1 MLRETGSGSAYK
13 NCSFVNLNWKQL
25 LFIKGNIKA
34 FWWKRVGIAY
44 VGRSIRYGSV
54 TLGAWKHGAW
64 GVNPILNFRYVTVC
78 TTVECVWSWY
88 AQYRKVV
95 GNISN
100 PQQGKKFIRNSSVV
114 LNSIIKHQTA
124 SPSFLRITNKK
135 TKI

>member
-25 LFIKGNIKA
+25 LFIKGIIKA

-54 TLGAWKHGAW
+54 ALGAWKHGAW
-64 GVNPILNFRYVTVC
+64 GVNPILTFRYATVY
-78 TTVECVWSWY
+78 TAVECVWSWY

-95 GNISN
+95 GTVLSKTSN
-100 PQQGKKFIRNSSVV
+100 KGKNSFATVQWS
-114 LNSIIKHQTA
+114 LTA
-124 SPSFLRITNKK
+124 
-135 TKI
+135 